1 MSSSATEQF
10 NATAV
15 VARAASLSHYARH
28 LLAADPAL
36 AEAPWDQPFP
46 AAHMNASLAGI
57 DETDEAG
64 LDRTLRKLR
73 QAVMLRLIVRDL
85 AGLADLQEVV
95 DRGHKPGRSRRWAR
109 PCAGMTA
116 IFPGDYGRPLGT
128 QSGKPLQLH
137 VIGMGKLGGG
147 ELNVSSDIDL
157 IFAYPEE
164 GETDGAAAHLRTR
177 NTSPG
182 WRAS

>member
-36 AEAPWDQPFP
+36 AEAPWDQAFP

-95 DRGHKPGRSRRWAR
+95 TGATSLAEQ
-109 PCAGMTA
+109 A
-116 IFPGDYGRPLGT
+116 L
-128 QSGKPLQLH
+128 
-137 VIGMGKLGGG
+137 
-147 ELNVSSDIDL
+147 
-157 IFAYPEE
+157 
-164 GETDGAAAHLRTR
+164 GAALRWHDR
-177 NTSPG
+177 NLS
-182 WRAS
+182 RQ